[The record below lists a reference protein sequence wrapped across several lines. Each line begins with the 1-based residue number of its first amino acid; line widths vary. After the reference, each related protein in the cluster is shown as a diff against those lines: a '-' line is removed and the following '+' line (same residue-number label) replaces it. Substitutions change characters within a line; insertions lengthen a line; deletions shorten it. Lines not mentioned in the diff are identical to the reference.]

1 MVQFNLLPDVKLE
14 FVKAHRLKHM
24 VIVISLIAGSAAL
37 VLFMITFLW
46 VNVAQKKN
54 IHDLNN
60 DIKKYSTEL
69 RNVKDLDKILTVQ
82 NQLRTLPDLHEKKPI
97 ASRLFDYLAQVTP
110 SQAGLS
116 HVMVDFEAST
126 INITGNTPNLDTVKT
141 YTDTLKAT
149 KYSQD
154 GVDEEKAFK
163 DVVMSSFS
171 RDDRG
176 ASFTIN
182 ATFDPLIFDG
192 TQKVALVVPSG
203 ISTNQSNLFQVGK

>member
-1 MVQFNLLPDVKLE
+1 M
-14 FVKAHRLKHM
+14 
-24 VIVISLIAGSAAL
+24 
-37 VLFMITFLW
+37 
-46 VNVAQKKN
+46 
-54 IHDLNN
+54 
-60 DIKKYSTEL
+60 
-69 RNVKDLDKILTVQ
+69 
-82 NQLRTLPDLHEKKPI
+82 KKPI

-171 RDDRG
+171 RDDCG